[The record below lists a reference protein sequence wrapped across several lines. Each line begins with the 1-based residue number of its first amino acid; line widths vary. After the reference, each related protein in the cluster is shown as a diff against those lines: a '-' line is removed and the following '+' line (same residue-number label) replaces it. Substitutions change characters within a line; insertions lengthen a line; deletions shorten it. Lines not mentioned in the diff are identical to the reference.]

1 MLKKIITYKDWN
13 DVERTEEHYFNL
25 TKTEVAK
32 LQSSVKGGYDVH
44 AKAIAAGANGASI
57 MEFFENF
64 IKLSYGEKSE
74 DGRRFMKS
82 EEISRA
88 FMETRA
94 YEVLFEELVTNA
106 NAASAFYNDVMPKDL
121 DEFASK
127 VAAGANT
134 N

>member
-1 MLKKIITYKDWN
+1 MLKKPITFLDWN
-13 DVERTEEHYFNL
+13 GVERTEEHYFNL
-25 TKTEVAK
+25 TKPEVAK
-32 LQSSVKGGYDVH
+32 LQSSVKEGFDVH
-44 AKAIAAGANGASI
+44 TKAIAAGANGKSI

-64 IKLSYGEKSE
+64 IKISYGEKSE

-94 YEVLFEELVTNA
+94 YETLFEELVTNA
-106 NAASAFYNDVMPKDL
+106 NAAAEFYNAIMPEDL
-121 DEFASK
+121 DKF
-127 VAAGANT
+127 VAKIEKAQN